1 MNFVEPTTLQGI
13 LNALALLAL
22 AAVAIVLALG
32 LWNMARGG
40 NPALSQKLM
49 RWRVAMQFVAI
60 IVVLAAIFVVGR

>member
-1 MNFVEPTTLQGI
+1 MQGI
-13 LNALALLAL
+13 MNALVLLAL

-49 RWRVAMQFVAI
+49 RWRIATQFFAI
-60 IVVLAAIFVVGR
+60 IVVLAAIYMAGR